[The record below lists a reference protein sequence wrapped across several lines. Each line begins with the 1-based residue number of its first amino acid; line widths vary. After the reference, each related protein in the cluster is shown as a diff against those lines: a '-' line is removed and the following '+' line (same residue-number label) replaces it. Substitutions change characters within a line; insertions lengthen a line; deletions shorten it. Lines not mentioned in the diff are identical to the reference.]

1 MPVARFWQGWVH
13 ALYTFTRSLC
23 AVCAALS
30 AAWIVPAS
38 EHEAGKPVIAARGHD
53 PTSPTTVEAVHV
65 TPEDPRSAKA
75 VTVDGMFS
83 DDPPPP
89 PPPPPGNAPFA
100 NRRIWTGLLSPRY
113 VAVMTTSVA
122 RETLAVGMVTVAVLF
137 PDPTLTLEGGR
148 ASCPLLVNATTAP
161 PSGAGPSS
169 VTVPVTGSPPVCSNG
184 VMVKVSNLL
193 GADVGGG
200 AGAGVGAGAGPGEGA
215 GTGSG
220 GVSTGVTTG
229 AGAEGAAI
237 ALGAVVDASLE
248 SLSHAAAV
256 PTARTRTL
264 IRRTCVLLSNIDLHP
279 SSSVNRDVQELTNS
293 GLASRCSRAS
303 ARS

>member
-13 ALYTFTRSLC
+13 ELYTFARSLC
-23 AVCAALS
+23 AVCAAPS

-38 EHEAGKPVIAARGHD
+38 EHEAGKPVIAARGQD
-53 PTSPTTVEAVHV
+53 PTSPTTVEAVQV

-100 NRRIWTGLLSPRY
+100 NRRIWTDLLSPRY
-113 VAVMTTSVA
+113 VAVIITSVA
-122 RETLAVGMVTVAVLF
+122 FETLAVGMVTVAVLF
-137 PDPTLTLEGGR
+137 PDATLTLEGGR

-184 VMVKVSNLL
+184 VMVKDSNLL
-193 GADVGGG
+193 AAGV
-200 AGAGVGAGAGPGEGA
+200 GAGVGAGAGA
-215 GTGSG
+215 GP
-220 GVSTGVTTG
+220 
-229 AGAEGAAI
+229 AI
-237 ALGAVVDASLE
+237 ALGAVVDAGRE
-248 SLSHAAAV
+248 SLSHAAAI
-256 PTARTRTL
+256 PTARSRTL

-279 SSSVNRDVQELTNS
+279 LSSVNRAVQELTN
-293 GLASRCSRAS
+293 
-303 ARS
+303 